1 MSSKTLTAIVVLVGV
16 VVAVERF
23 YVHPT
28 FGNGLRA
35 MLSAIQAGELF
46 A

>member
-1 MSSKTLTAIVVLVGV
+1 MKGLGVLLVFAGA

-23 YVHPT
+23 YSHPT
-28 FGNGLRA
+28 YGNGIRA
-35 MLSAIQAGELF
+35 LMAAIQAGELF

>member
-1 MSSKTLTAIVVLVGV
+1 MMKGLGVLLAFASA

-23 YVHPT
+23 YSHPT
-28 FGNGLRA
+28 YGNGIRA
-35 MLSAIQAGELF
+35 FIAAIQAGELF